1 VRNPLELELLE
12 ELELEL
18 LEFPSELVLVDV
30 FVEVFVLVF
39 PAADIPLPVA
49 RIIARP
55 NADIA
60 VLLMVASVSCSLEGT
75 TLTSPS

>member
-1 VRNPLELELLE
+1 MRNPFELELLE

-39 PAADIPLPVA
+39 PAADISIPVA

-60 VLLMVASVSCSLEGT
+60 VLFMGAPPIAV
-75 TLTSPS
+75 